1 MAVGENLKAA
11 LSKIQDAEKR
21 AKLEAA
27 LSEVD
32 EITTELEAGY
42 LRQQDYTRKT
52 QELSTRRQ
60 TLETQW
66 TEANSEY
73 QRMLKENEDMQASL
87 SSTQKEKDDAAAK
100 LAAAE
105 KKLQETTQIDPTKY
119 VTPEQHQADMQKLA
133 VGYNAYTG
141 QVLKVM
147 NRHQKLYGQ
156 ELDPE
161 ELMKAA
167 AASGKAPIDYWSETY
182 KVPEKEKELA
192 EAAKAKELSE
202 AEQKGYQKRLSEE
215 ANPAT
220 RTLKPSEN
228 PFYTP
233 EDEKKDSPWDNST
246 MTPTDTKFIEE
257 LQRTYGS

>member
-11 LSKIQDAEKR
+11 LSKIQDADKR

-60 TLETQW
+60 TLETEW
-66 TEANSEY
+66 NAANTEY

-87 SSTQKEKDDAAAK
+87 TSTQQEKNAAAEK

-105 KKLQETTQIDPTKY
+105 KKLQETPAIDPSKY
-119 VTPEQHQADMQKLA
+119 ITPEQHKADMQKLA
-133 VGYNAYTG
+133 GGFNAYTG

-147 NRHQKLYGQ
+147 NRHRKLYGE

-161 ELMKAA
+161 ELMKGAA
-167 AASGKAPIDYWSETY
+167 TAGKAPSEYWAETY
-182 KVPEKEKELA
+182 KVAEKEKEIA
-192 EAAKAKELSE
+192 DAAKAKELSE

-215 ANPAT
+215 ANPST
-220 RTLKPSEN
+220 RTLKPSEI

-233 EDEKKDSPWDNST
+233 EDDKQPSPWDNST